1 MLFITNRALQ
11 EGQTPMVKNIPQV
24 PRSVNFDLSN
34 NQAEQSVYLCRR
46 NSYENYTEI
55 GGQAFLSELKNLKV
69 KEILL
74 FVHGYSNLPETKRDG
89 EGQGSIFSRVEKL
102 QKLFDQKSLAHTLVI
117 PVIWPCQ
124 KDIGQSP
131 DNPTENDKAGL
142 LKDYFND
149 QIAADHSGIAFAR
162 LFQKF
167 LTWREDNSTVQE
179 PCFTRINI
187 LAHSMGAR
195 VVRATFAST
204 VQYFLPQGMPLVFR
218 NIFLA
223 AADIVNEALEP
234 NQEGQHISPAAR
246 NVVVYYAADDLA
258 MRASKVANVGKIA
271 SRRLGHTGPENMDL
285 INRNIYALDCDDF
298 NNDFDFPVGHGYFAD
313 DLAGNAGPVFDHIWS
328 CIRTGRVPMS
338 PERSR
343 TAVLPLPPSD
353 QDI

>member
-11 EGQTPMVKNIPQV
+11 EGQTPMLENIPQV
-24 PRSVNFDLSN
+24 PRAVNFDLTN
-34 NQAEQSVYLCRR
+34 NQAEQSVYLCHR
-46 NSYENYTEI
+46 NSNKSYTEI
-55 GGQAFLSELKNLKV
+55 GGKAFLSELRNLRV
-69 KEILL
+69 KEIIL
-74 FVHGYSNLPETKRDG
+74 FVHGYSNLPE
-89 EGQGSIFSRVEKL
+89 EAIFPRVEKL
-102 QKLFDQKSLAHTLVI
+102 QKLFNEKSSDYTLVI

-124 KDIGQSP
+124 NAMGHSP
-131 DNPTENDKAGL
+131 DNLETGL

-167 LTWREDNSTVQE
+167 LAWREDNSTVRE

-223 AADIVNEALEP
+223 AADIVNEALES
-234 NQEGQHISPAAR
+234 NQEGQHISTAAR

-258 MRASKVANVGKIA
+258 MRASKVANVGEIA
-271 SRRLGHTGPENMDL
+271 SRRLGHTGPENMDRVG
-285 INRNIYALDCDDF
+285 RNIYALDCDDF
-298 NNDFDFPVGHGYFAD
+298 NNDLDFPVGHGYFAD
-313 DLAGNAGPVFDHIWS
+313 NRDGDAGPVFDHIWS
-328 CIRTGRVPMS
+328 CINTGRVPMY
-338 PERSR
+338 PEKSQ
-343 TAVLPLPPSD
+343 TAVLPLPVSD
-353 QDI
+353 QKKTVVVQQPN